1 MHEENKQAILKILE
15 FEERRIQMQLQM
27 FVRYPEAFHK
37 DKEWLNE
44 QINQGLD
51 ELKKIWSI
59 RKLLMK

>member
-27 FVRYPEAFHK
+27 FVRYPEAFQN